1 MIIEAAAAF
10 GGGGE
15 VIDGGVGITGIGA
28 SGTKMTGCLAGVL
41 FGVGAGGAGETL
53 GRKSP

>member
-1 MIIEAAAAF
+1 MESAAAF

-15 VIDGGVGITGIGA
+15 VIDGGVGITGMGA
-28 SGTKMTGCLAGVL
+28 SGTKMTGCLVGVL
-41 FGVGAGGAGETL
+41 FGDGAGGAGESL